1 MLNDSLQSPFLQLT
15 QDDAPERKVDSY
27 RPPSEF
33 YRLYRDAVM
42 RDLEDLLNNRCRS
55 LNPFE
60 HIDDDVLLT
69 YGVTDFAH
77 INISALSGREA
88 LRQKIQDTIR
98 INEPRLRDIRVSLS
112 EEKIDTNS
120 LGFCIEAKLV
130 FYGESEAVV
139 ITALFEPALKMFN
152 FRSGR

>member
-1 MLNDSLQSPFLQLT
+1 MLSDTLQSPFLQLT
-15 QDDAPERKVDSY
+15 QDDEPERKADGY
-27 RPPSEF
+27 RPPAEF
-33 YRLYRDAVM
+33 YRQYREGVM

-55 LNPFE
+55 LAPFSE
-60 HIDDDVLLT
+60 LSGDVLLT

-88 LRQKIQDTIR
+88 LRLKIQDTIR
-98 INEPRLRDIRVSLS
+98 TNEPRLRDVRVTLS
-112 EEKIDTNS
+112 EEKIETNS

-152 FRSGR
+152 FKSGR